1 MISVRFF
8 LREVLP
14 AGVEPVHAWCGV
26 DEDFCAPVFM

>member
-14 AGVEPVHAWCGV
+14 PGVEPVRAKRGV